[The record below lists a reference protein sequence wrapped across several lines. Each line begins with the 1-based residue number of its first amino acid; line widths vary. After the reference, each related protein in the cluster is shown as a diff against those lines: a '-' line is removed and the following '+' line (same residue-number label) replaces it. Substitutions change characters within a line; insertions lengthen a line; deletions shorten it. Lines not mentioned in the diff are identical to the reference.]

1 MRFDYV
7 VMPAIILAVGILIVW
22 LSIRRLLG
30 LTDNMSGKVSG
41 SSQRMVRRCALA
53 LVILCTVTVMVSS
66 ILNAV
71 AIRFF
76 PGRNPPPGD
85 IFLVGGNK
93 MHIFCTGS
101 GSPTIVLESG
111 LGNDSF
117 VWGKVQPAL
126 SRTTRVCSYDRAGY
140 GFSDALPLPRD
151 ADHIATELHALLIQA
166 KIAGPIVLMGHSMG
180 GIYIRDYATRYP
192 EEVAGLIFV
201 DASTPLQGHA
211 SNSKPAKRSIQSP
224 AMLLTRLAFITN
236 VPRLAGTCSWSRPD
250 SDRPA
255 WRLLAEGLCHP
266 QFHTWM
272 DESDSFD
279 LSGEQTIH
287 TGPYGALPVLIFSHD
302 PDRRMQ
308 STDREDAW
316 TQMQEELKKLSTRS
330 RRIVARS
337 STHYVQLDRSQLVE
351 NEVVRLIEQIRGTTP
366 PEASYGSTIT
376 E

>member
-1 MRFDYV
+1 MWFDYA

-22 LSIRRLLG
+22 LSIRRLLW

-41 SSQRMVRRCALA
+41 NSQRMVRRCALA

-66 ILNAV
+66 ILNAF

-85 IFLVGGNK
+85 IYIVDGHK

-101 GSPTIVLESG
+101 GSPTLVLESG

-140 GFSDALPLPRD
+140 GYSDALPVPRD
-151 ADHIATELHALLIQA
+151 ADHIATELHDLLIQA
-166 KIAGPIVLMGHSMG
+166 KVVGPIVLMGHSMG

-192 EEVAGLIFV
+192 DEVAGLIFV

-211 SNSKPAKRSIQSP
+211 PSLKPGKRSSQSP
-224 AMLLTRLAFITN
+224 TMLLTRLAFITN

-250 SDRPA
+250 SDPPA

-266 QFHTWM
+266 QFHAWM
-272 DESDSFD
+272 EESDSFD
-279 LSGEQTIH
+279 LSGEETVH

-302 PDRRMQ
+302 PARTKQ
-308 STDREDAW
+308 LTNFEAAW
-316 TQMQEELKKLSTRS
+316 TQMQEGLKKLSTRS
-330 RRIVARS
+330 RRIVARD

-351 NEVVRLIEQIRGTTP
+351 NEVSRLIEQIRGTAP
-366 PEASYGSTIT
+366 PEASYGSTIK

>member
-1 MRFDYV
+1 MRFDYA

-22 LSIRRLLG
+22 LSIRRFLW
-30 LTDNMSGKVSG
+30 LTDKMSGKVSG
-41 SSQRMVRRCALA
+41 KGQRMASRFALA

-66 ILNAV
+66 ILNAF

-85 IFLVGGNK
+85 IYIVSGHK

-101 GSPTIVLESG
+101 GSPTLVLESG

-140 GFSDALPLPRD
+140 GCSDALPVPRD
-151 ADHIATELHALLIQA
+151 ADHIATELHELLIQA
-166 KIAGPIVLMGHSMG
+166 KVVGPIVLMGHSMG

-192 EEVAGLIFV
+192 DEVGGLIFV
-201 DASTPLQGHA
+201 DASTPLQGHVP
-211 SNSKPAKRSIQSP
+211 SLKPGKRRSQSP
-224 AMLLTRLAFITN
+224 RMLLTRLAFITN

-250 SDRPA
+250 SDPPA

-266 QFHTWM
+266 QFHAWM
-272 DESDSFD
+272 EESDGFD
-279 LSGEQTIH
+279 LSGEETIR

-302 PDRRMQ
+302 PARTKQ
-308 STDREDAW
+308 LTNFEDAW
-316 TQMQEELKKLSTRS
+316 TQMQEGLKKLSTRS
-330 RRIVARS
+330 RRIVARD

-351 NEVVRLIEQIRGTTP
+351 NEVSRLIEQIRGTAP
-366 PEASYGSTIT
+366 PEASYGTTIK

>member
-1 MRFDYV
+1 MGFDYAL
-7 VMPAIILAVGILIVW
+7 MPAIILAVGILIVW
-22 LSIRRLLG
+22 LSIRRFLT
-30 LTDNMSGKVSG
+30 LTDNRSGKVSG
-41 SSQRMVRRCALA
+41 KGQRAVRRFALA
-53 LVILCTVTVMVSS
+53 LIILGTVTVMASS

-76 PGRNPPPGD
+76 PGRNSPPGD
-85 IFLVGGNK
+85 IYLVGGHK
-93 MHIFCTGS
+93 MHIVCTGS

-111 LGNDSF
+111 LGNDLF
-117 VWGKVQPAL
+117 VWGKVQPVL

-140 GFSDALPLPRD
+140 GYSDALPIPRD
-151 ADHIATELHALLIQA
+151 ADHIATELHALLTQA
-166 KIAGPIVLMGHSMG
+166 KVAGPIVLMGHSMG
-180 GIYIRDYATRYP
+180 GIYIRDYAARYP

-201 DASTPLQGHA
+201 DASTPLQGHT
-211 SNSKPAKRSIQSP
+211 SSSKPGKRSIQSP

-250 SDRPA
+250 SDPPA

-266 QFHTWM
+266 QFHAWM

-279 LSGEQTIH
+279 LSGEETIH

-302 PDRRMQ
+302 PARTMQ

-316 TQMQEELKKLSTRS
+316 TEMQEDLKKLSTRS
-330 RRIVARS
+330 RRIVARN

-351 NEVVRLIEQIRGTTP
+351 NEVSRFIEQIRGTTP
-366 PEASYGSTIT
+366 PAAIYGSTIT

>member
-1 MRFDYV
+1 MRFDYA

-22 LSIRRLLG
+22 LSIRRLLW
-30 LTDNMSGKVSG
+30 LTGNMSGKVSG
-41 SSQRMVRRCALA
+41 KAKRMVRRVALA

-66 ILNAV
+66 IMNAV

-76 PGRNPPPGD
+76 PGRNPPPAD
-85 IFLVGGNK
+85 IYLVGGHK

-117 VWGKVQPAL
+117 VWGRVQPAL

-140 GFSDALPLPRD
+140 GYSDALPVPRD

-166 KIAGPIVLMGHSMG
+166 KVVGPIVLMGHSMG

-211 SNSKPAKRSIQSP
+211 PTFKPGKRSPQWP
-224 AMLLTRLAFITN
+224 TMLLTRLAYITN

-250 SDRPA
+250 SDPPA

-266 QFHTWM
+266 QFHATM

-279 LSGEQTIH
+279 LSGEETIH

-302 PDRRMQ
+302 PAKTKQ
-308 STDREDAW
+308 LTNWEDAW
-316 TQMQEELKKLSTRS
+316 SQMQEDLKKLSTRS
-330 RRIVARS
+330 RRIVARN

-351 NEVVRLIEQIRGTTP
+351 TEVSRFIEQIRGTTP
-366 PEASYGSTIT
+366 PAAIYGSTIT